1 MKVMMKTVSAALSVL
16 FLAAGMSSCG
26 KDLTSQSSV
35 IASDNYAVGERVN
48 VERILDA
55 RLRAQSP
62 VYQLF
67 YVHGT
72 IPTGIALFDQSRIV
86 DINSY
91 QYLSPDDGLIFSI
104 GPINQENPEKPFSEV
119 IDSVTK
125 TVVGTVTYTPAT
137 EVTSQYFE
145 LTELCTG
152 AYEDACTITF
162 DPEALDYSIEF
173 PSS

>member
-1 MKVMMKTVSAALSVL
+1 MKSIKKVAGAISLL
-16 FLAAGMSSCG
+16 LLASSLSSCG
-26 KDLTSQSSV
+26 SDVPSQSSV
-35 IASDNYAVGERVN
+35 IASDNYAIGDRVN

-72 IPTGIALFDQSRIV
+72 IPTGIALYDQSKVV

-91 QYLSPDDGLIFSI
+91 QYISPDSGLIFSI
-104 GPINQENPEKPFSEV
+104 GPINEDNPEKPFSEV
-119 IDSVTK
+119 IDSVTSA
-125 TVVGTVTYTPAT
+125 VVGTVTYTPAT
-137 EVTSQYFE
+137 ETSSRYFE

-162 DPEALDYSIEF
+162 DPEALDYSIEY
-173 PSS
+173 PAG